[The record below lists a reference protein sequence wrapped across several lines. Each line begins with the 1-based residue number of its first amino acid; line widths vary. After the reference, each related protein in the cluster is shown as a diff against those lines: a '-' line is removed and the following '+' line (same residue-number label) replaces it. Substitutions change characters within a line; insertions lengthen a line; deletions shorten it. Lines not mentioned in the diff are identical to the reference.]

1 LLQPNALF
9 MKLLKYLILFN
20 LLFAFAAKSNAQNLD
35 NLTAILADGYTI
47 EELHD
52 LTDILTI
59 DNHRAVL
66 EKKGFKYEKNDVSGG
81 SYIYRKNDYVSF
93 YVNYEK
99 GKLTSVHFLSSPQK
113 FYKAIA
119 EIKGNNKFTYSSEKA
134 SGTGK
139 LIYYKYSGH
148 SMSTNDNYYRVTMWP
163 KEETTSNSSSTTT
176 PSASPAVIP
185 KTIETYYSAKEIADA
200 MNLNIGWANIGF
212 SSPTYEFEVKGSM
225 NMDKRSIKF
234 ITKSNVLYL
243 QLNIPRNGECDY
255 GLKEIK
261 AKWTGQ
267 SGGGSGLYDQYYFT
281 FEYPYQCDGKDYKN
295 IYVTFK
301 TKPSFTK
308 EGIEAWIRKNAY

>member
-1 LLQPNALF
+1 
-9 MKLLKYLILFN
+9 MKPLKYI
-20 LLFAFAAKSNAQNLD
+20 LLFCFLATFAPQSQAQNLD

-47 EELHD
+47 EELHS
-52 LTDILTI
+52 LTDVLTL
-59 DNHRAVL
+59 DNHRSVL
-66 EKKGFKYEKNDVSGG
+66 EKRGFKFEKHDVSGE
-81 SYIYRKNDYVSF
+81 SYIYKKNDYVSF

-99 GKLTSVHFLSSPQK
+99 GKLTSVHFVSSPQK
-113 FYKAIA
+113 FYKAVA
-119 EIKGNNKFTYSSEKA
+119 EIKDNSKFTYSSEKA

-163 KEETTSNSSSTTT
+163 KEGTTSSNSSTTAPT
-176 PSASPAVIP
+176 ASAPAAP

-267 SGGGSGLYDQYYFT
+267 AGGGSGLYDQYYFT

-308 EGIEAWIRKNAY
+308 EGIEAWIKKNAY